1 MLGLSRSLSDELKE
15 FNVRT
20 YCFSPGPMKT
30 EMGKEIINKEN
41 HNERFET
48 FMQTNE
54 IAEFLIF
61 AISFENNLISPEIRV
76 GRII

>member
-1 MLGLSRSLSDELKE
+1 
-15 FNVRT
+15 
-20 YCFSPGPMKT
+20 
-30 EMGKEIINKEN
+30 
-41 HNERFET
+41 
-48 FMQTNE
+48 MQTNE